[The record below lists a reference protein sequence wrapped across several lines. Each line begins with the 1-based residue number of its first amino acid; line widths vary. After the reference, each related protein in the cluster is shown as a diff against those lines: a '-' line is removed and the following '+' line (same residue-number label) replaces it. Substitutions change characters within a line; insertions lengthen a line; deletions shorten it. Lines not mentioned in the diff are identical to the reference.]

1 MENASQLSVLIPTR
15 SHAMVEMPA
24 SVSRYVEAGLH
35 GAENTKRGYAAD
47 LRSFQDYCEH
57 NELLHLPADVTTV
70 AGYVS
75 QMADRGMK
83 LATIRRHVAAIA
95 KLHQLAGKP
104 SPTTHEALHVVL
116 DGITRVIGKRQR
128 QAAAFTVAELK
139 QAVRA
144 MDLTTPTGLRD
155 RALLLLGFA
164 GAFRRSELVELN
176 VEDIELTRQALVI
189 HLKRSKTNQNGENED
204 KAVFYAPSADFCPVR
219 ATQEWL
225 ECIGRSSGPLFTRM
239 SRGNKECAA
248 QLGKARL
255 SDQSVN
261 DLVQRHL
268 GANYTAHSL
277 RVSFVTVAVE
287 AGQPNKAIKNQT
299 KQKTDLMIERY
310 ARLDDVK
317 RFNAAQ
323 YLGL

>member
-1 MENASQLSVLIPTR
+1 
-15 SHAMVEMPA
+15 MVEMPA

-57 NELLHLPADVTTV
+57 HELLHLPADVTTV

-75 QMADRGMK
+75 QMADRGLK

-95 KLHQLAGKP
+95 KLHQLAGQP
-104 SPTTHEALHVVL
+104 SPTAHEALHVVL

-164 GAFRRSELVELN
+164 GAFRRSELVALN
-176 VEDIELTRQALVI
+176 VEDVELTRQALVI
-189 HLKRSKTNQNGENED
+189 HMRRSKTNQFGEEED
-204 KAVFYAPSADFCPVR
+204 KAVFYAPGADYCPVR
-219 ATQEWL
+219 AVQDWL
-225 ECIGRSSGPLFTRM
+225 AVLNRPAGPLFTRM
-239 SRGNKECAA
+239 SRGNNARAA
-248 QLGKARL
+248 QPGKARL

-268 GANYTAHSL
+268 GPGYTAHSL
-277 RVSFVTVAVE
+277 RASFVTIAVE
-287 AGQPNKAIKNQT
+287 AGQSNKAIKNQT
-299 KQKTDLMIERY
+299 KQKTDAMIERY

>member
-1 MENASQLSVLIPTR
+1 MENESSLPVLVPTR
-15 SHAMVEMPA
+15 NHALVELPF
-24 SVSRYVEAGLH
+24 SVSRYVEAGLQ
-35 GAENTKRGYAAD
+35 GAQNTKRGYAAD
-47 LRSFQDYCEH
+47 LRSFEDYCQH
-57 NELLHLPADVTTV
+57 HQVTYLPAEVTTV

-95 KLHQLAGKP
+95 KLHQLAGQP
-104 SPTTHEALHVVL
+104 SPTGHEALQIVL
-116 DGITRVIGKRQR
+116 DGIARILGKRQQ
-128 QAAAFTVAELK
+128 QAPAFTVAELK

-144 MDLTTPTGLRD
+144 MDITTPTGLRD

-164 GAFRRSELVELN
+164 GAFRRSELVALQ
-176 VEDIELTRQALVI
+176 VEDLELTHHALVI
-189 HLKRSKTNQNGENED
+189 HLRRSKTNQYGQEED
-204 KAVFYAPSADFCPVR
+204 KAVFYAPNADFCPVR
-219 ATQEWL
+219 AVQEWTACL
-225 ECIGRSSGPLFTRM
+225 GRTTGPLFTRM
-239 SRGNKECAA
+239 HRGSKSRAA
-248 QLGKARL
+248 QPGTAPL

-268 GANYTAHSL
+268 GPLYSAHSL
-277 RVSFVTVAVE
+277 RASFVTVAVE
-287 AGQPNKAIKNQT
+287 AGQSNKAIKNQT
-299 KQKTDLMIERY
+299 KQKTDAMIERY

>member
-1 MENASQLSVLIPTR
+1 MT
-15 SHAMVEMPA
+15 
-24 SVSRYVEAGLH
+24 Y
-35 GAENTKRGYAAD
+35 
-47 LRSFQDYCEH
+47 
-57 NELLHLPADVTTV
+57 LPAEVTTV

-95 KLHQLAGKP
+95 KLHQLAGQP
-104 SPTTHEALHVVL
+104 SPTGHEALQIVL
-116 DGITRVIGKRQR
+116 DGIARILGKRQQ
-128 QAAAFTVAELK
+128 QAPAFTVAELK

-144 MDLTTPTGLRD
+144 MDITTPTGLRD

-164 GAFRRSELVELN
+164 GAFRRSELVALQ
-176 VEDIELTRQALVI
+176 VKDLELTHHALVI
-189 HLKRSKTNQNGENED
+189 HLRRSKTNQYGQDED
-204 KAVFYAPSADFCPVR
+204 KAVFYAPNADFCPVR
-219 ATQEWL
+219 AVQEWTTCL
-225 ECIGRSSGPLFTRM
+225 GRTTGPLFTRM
-239 SRGNKECAA
+239 HRGSKSRAA
-248 QLGKARL
+248 QPGTAPL

-268 GANYTAHSL
+268 GPLYSAHSL
-277 RVSFVTVAVE
+277 RASFVTVAVE
-287 AGQPNKAIKNQT
+287 AGQSNKAIKNQT
-299 KQKTDLMIERY
+299 KQKTDAMIERY

>member
-1 MENASQLSVLIPTR
+1 MNKPPLLPVVVPTR
-15 SHAMVEMPA
+15 THSLVELPS
-24 SVSRYVEAGLH
+24 SVARYVEAGLH

-57 NELLHLPADVTTV
+57 HQLLHLPAEVTTV

-95 KLHQLAGKP
+95 KLHQLAGQP
-104 SPTTHEALHVVL
+104 SPTSHEALNVVL
-116 DGITRVIGKRQR
+116 DGIARIVGKRQR
-128 QAAAFTVAELK
+128 QAPAFTVAELK
-139 QAVRA
+139 QAIKA

-155 RALLLLGFA
+155 RAVLLLGFA
-164 GAFRRSELVELN
+164 GAFRRSELVALN
-176 VEDIELTRQALVI
+176 VEDVELTRQALVI
-189 HLKRSKTNQNGENED
+189 HMRQSKTNQYGQEED

-219 ATQEWL
+219 AVQEWITCL
-225 ECIGRSSGPLFTRM
+225 NRTTGPLFTRM
-239 SRGNKECAA
+239 SRGNQNRPA
-248 QLGKARL
+248 QPSQNRL
-255 SDQSVN
+255 TDQSVN

-268 GANYTAHSL
+268 GIMYSAHSL
-277 RVSFVTVAVE
+277 RASFVTTAVE
-287 AGQPNKAIKNQT
+287 AGQSNKAIKNQT
-299 KQKTDLMIERY
+299 KQKTDAMIERY